1 MLSFVLPVFEQM
13 ETMQDEVS
21 KNDTATTGTD
31 EHAIGSES
39 SDSSGDAGN
48 VSLPDD
54 KRTYTQDEVTELL
67 DSAVTGQTSELLDSY
82 STSVEKSLS
91 DLLIT
96 SSEKTVEGVV
106 DGVKSL
112 NATKSDETPTYQ
124 VYFNDEQWH
133 FIHDSMVLYNTLGV
147 LVGCILFAMFG
158 AMLWREVS
166 NGWRH

>member
-1 MLSFVLPVFEQM
+1 MLSFVLPAFEQM
-13 ETMQDEVS
+13 ETMQDEAS
-21 KNDTATTGTD
+21 KNDTATNGTD
-31 EHAIGSES
+31 EHASGSES
-39 SDSSGDAGN
+39 SGSTVDEGN

-54 KRTYTQDEVTELL
+54 KRTYTQDEVKELL

-91 DLLIT
+91 DLLNS
-96 SSEKTVEGVV
+96 SSEKTVKGVV
-106 DGVKSL
+106 DGVKAL

-158 AMLWREVS
+158 AMLWREVT